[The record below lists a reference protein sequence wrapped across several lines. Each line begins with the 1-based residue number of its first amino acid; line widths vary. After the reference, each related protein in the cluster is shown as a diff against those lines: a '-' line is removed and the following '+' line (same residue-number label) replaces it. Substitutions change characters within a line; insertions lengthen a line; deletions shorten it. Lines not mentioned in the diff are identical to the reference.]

1 LLDQPSHPEKPG
13 GGVAQKRRA
22 AEPSTVHSCSFD
34 AFFYRQV
41 SSNLRGRPGRRFTRH
56 RALLSSTGVSDLHTF
71 LRPVSGENERQIAGH
86 ETFVISL
93 QAIRQI

>member
-1 LLDQPSHPEKPG
+1 LLDQPSHPEKP

-34 AFFYRQV
+34 AFFRQV
-41 SSNLRGRPGRRFTRH
+41 SSNLTGRPGRRFTRH

-71 LRPVSGENERQIAGH
+71 LRLVSGENERQIAGH
-86 ETFVISL
+86 ETFVISQ